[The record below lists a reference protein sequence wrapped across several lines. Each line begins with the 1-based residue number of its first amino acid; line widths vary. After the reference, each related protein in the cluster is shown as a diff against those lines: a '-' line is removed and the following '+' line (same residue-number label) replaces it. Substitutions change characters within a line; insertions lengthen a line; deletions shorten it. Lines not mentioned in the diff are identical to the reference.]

1 MTTEASTP
9 TQHLPEGTNVEA
21 LHQRI
26 NQWFLDQARDLPWR
40 RDECTPW
47 GVMVSEFMLQQTPRQ
62 ARAARVGGVD
72 APLARPR

>member
-26 NQWFLDQARDLPWR
+26 NQWFLDQARDLLQERYRIAHATLQVEPSDHTGC
-40 RDECTPW
+40 DELEW
-47 GVMVSEFMLQQTPRQ
+47 
-62 ARAARVGGVD
+62 
-72 APLARPR
+72 